1 MGKKILGEA
10 GHEVMTVSNGAA
22 AMKKISEERPD
33 LIILDI
39 YMPGYTGLEVC
50 QRVKESRDIA
60 RTPVLLTVGKL
71 EPFKKDDARR
81 VRAEAVV
88 VKPFEASELMAAVNK
103 IAEYVVSRPA
113 ESKKTSLKERAEK
126 ARVAS
131 DQWDT
136 SDAVAP
142 VPKPPEISEPA
153 GQVEHGSSGYEVST
167 AGGSQETPEPVPMGS
182 AAPEIEEPS
191 QVTGFGQGGRN
202 GSAAPAASADQPLAV
217 EQHDPE
223 LLHLK
228 PLARAAAAGVQ
239 ADFASTAPSSA
250 HIGEERFDQGMGPE
264 FSTPAPQSAGDA
276 DPVPLIPTS
285 FLPTEMDCG
294 AADPAFI
301 ADRNQGLNSFPTHFG
316 IKEPE
321 READAA
327 PPAAL
332 GDDFES
338 ALANLPGE
346 GSAGP
351 ASTAPNAWI
360 AEELPIEA
368 GEEGVMLEEEM
379 SQAQADS
386 PADADHTSLREFE
399 VTPVQSTPSADLSA
413 VPDKQFAGGE
423 SAIQSA
429 SATDLDACETG
440 SAGAAGIPA
449 ASDTNTAFAAASD
462 RGPAGESIEPA
473 PGTAAAPS
481 TPMAAAD
488 MAALESIVARVLEQ
502 LKPKI
507 VAEIAR
513 EIAAGKK

>member
-126 ARVAS
+126 ARAAS
-131 DQWDT
+131 DQWET
-136 SDAVAP
+136 SDAVAAI
-142 VPKPPEISEPA
+142 PKPSEISEPA
-153 GQVEHGSSGYEVST
+153 GQVEHAGSGYEVSA
-167 AGGSQETPEPVPMGS
+167 AGVSQETPEPVSMGS
-182 AAPEIEEPS
+182 AAPEVEEPS
-191 QVTGFGQGGRN
+191 QVTGFGHGGRN
-202 GSAAPAASADQPLAV
+202 GNAAPAATADQPLAV
-217 EQHDPE
+217 EQHDSE

-228 PLARAAAAGVQ
+228 PLARAAAAGAQ
-239 ADFASTAPSSA
+239 ADFGSAAPSSA
-250 HIGEERFDQGMGPE
+250 RIAGEGFDPGMGPE
-264 FSTPAPQSAGDA
+264 FSIPAAEPVAGA
-276 DPVPLIPTS
+276 DPVPLISTS
-285 FLPTEMDCG
+285 YLPAEVDCG

-301 ADRNQGLNSFPTHFG
+301 ADRNQGLTSFPTHFG

-321 READAA
+321 QEADAA
-327 PPAAL
+327 PAAL

-346 GSAGP
+346 ESAGP

-360 AEELPIEA
+360 AEELPIED

-386 PADADHTSLREFE
+386 AADPDHGLREFE
-399 VTPVQSTPSADLSA
+399 VRPVQSSPSADLSA
-413 VPDKQFAGGE
+413 VPDKQIAGGE
-423 SAIQSA
+423 SAIQPA
-429 SATDLDACETG
+429 SAKDLAACETR
-440 SAGAAGIPA
+440 SAGAVAIPA
-449 ASDTNTAFAAASD
+449 ASDTNSAFAAASD
-462 RGPAGESIEPA
+462 DGTAGESIDPA
-473 PGTAAAPS
+473 PVTAAAPS
-481 TPMAAAD
+481 EMAAAD